1 MGKTTAPEQCST
13 HFIFPKSSG
22 TPHKNV
28 GYKRWISPI
37 SWVKAWYNS
46 RMNRDDAKPI
56 EIQAQDDPTR
66 QRWSSPPNYLARATR
81 WRLLL
86 LTAALMLVLV
96 LMREA
101 GNPDNW
107 AWMGFDRQ
115 PMVTDLVAATLAD
128 EEQESL
134 SAEGLESSQEG
145 PLRVSV
151 RDNTSSIDVEITEAG
166 EVSWRQQVWGEVFR
180 KLSLDQRRQWFSL
193 ILSGRGLNDLRREM
207 TDSWPALAV
216 EIETFIHR
224 RLTADWE
231 AVSSQGLTSPE
242 QLDRFSSW
250 TVDLRDRWSQRL
262 APALS
267 RVAAS
272 DVLDPVDRIELDRLM
287 RDLAP
292 ATWSLVSDQTAAA
305 RPVEGPA
312 WLVAWEQ
319 ALNVSG
325 ESASVP
331 STTVYELLSQ
341 PEQFRSQTL
350 QIVGQ
355 LQLVEWVEV
364 PRNDLGIERYFVLWI
379 KPRERSQYPYCV
391 YIRDWPAELKFPD
404 QRYTTYE
411 QPISATAV
419 FFKTRTFLAA
429 DEQLAVCPLLF
440 ARTAKAIP
448 NVQGFASGN
457 SGGHSAWNWTLIAL
471 MPIIAMWIAWR
482 VYGSTR
488 ITRVRNQ
495 HRERSTVD
503 TLERLTEDPQVK
515 SPREHV
521 AEFERSQ
528 NG

>member
-1 MGKTTAPEQCST
+1 
-13 HFIFPKSSG
+13 
-22 TPHKNV
+22 
-28 GYKRWISPI
+28 
-37 SWVKAWYNS
+37 
-46 RMNRDDAKPI
+46 MNRDDAKPI

-292 ATWSLVSDQTAAA
+292 ATWSLVSD
-305 RPVEGPA
+305 
-312 WLVAWEQ
+312 
-319 ALNVSG
+319 
-325 ESASVP
+325 
-331 STTVYELLSQ
+331 
-341 PEQFRSQTL
+341 
-350 QIVGQ
+350 
-355 LQLVEWVEV
+355 
-364 PRNDLGIERYFVLWI
+364 
-379 KPRERSQYPYCV
+379 
-391 YIRDWPAELKFPD
+391 
-404 QRYTTYE
+404 
-411 QPISATAV
+411 
-419 FFKTRTFLAA
+419 
-429 DEQLAVCPLLF
+429 
-440 ARTAKAIP
+440 
-448 NVQGFASGN
+448 
-457 SGGHSAWNWTLIAL
+457 
-471 MPIIAMWIAWR
+471 
-482 VYGSTR
+482 
-488 ITRVRNQ
+488 
-495 HRERSTVD
+495 
-503 TLERLTEDPQVK
+503 
-515 SPREHV
+515 
-521 AEFERSQ
+521 
-528 NG
+528 